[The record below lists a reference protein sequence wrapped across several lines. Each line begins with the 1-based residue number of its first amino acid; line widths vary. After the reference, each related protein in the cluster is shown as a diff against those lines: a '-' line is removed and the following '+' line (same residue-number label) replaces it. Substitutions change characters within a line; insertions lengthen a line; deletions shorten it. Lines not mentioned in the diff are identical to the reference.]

1 MYDCTDC
8 LEVEC
13 KSRVTSIFHEKLGE
27 ATGATARLLP
37 FETEQKKMLRRI
49 WKWFSDYYLWY
60 TLIAL
65 QSWLFDMKF

>member
-37 FETEQKKMLRRI
+37 FETEQKKKCLEEYGSGFQI
-49 WKWFSDYYLWY
+49 ITCGIPSLHYKVGYL
-60 TLIAL
+60 I
-65 QSWLFDMKF
+65 

>member
-37 FETEQKKMLRRI
+37 FETEQKKN
-49 WKWFSDYYLWY
+49 
-60 TLIAL
+60 A
-65 QSWLFDMKF
+65 